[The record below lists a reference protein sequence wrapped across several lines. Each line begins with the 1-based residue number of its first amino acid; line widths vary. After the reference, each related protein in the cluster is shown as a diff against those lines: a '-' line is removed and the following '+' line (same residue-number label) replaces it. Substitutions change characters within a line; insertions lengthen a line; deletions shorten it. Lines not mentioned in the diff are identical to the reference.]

1 MRTLF
6 RLLTYL
12 KPYWQRATVTYLCLL
27 VTTLLNLTVPWLI
40 KEVLDRGLG
49 AGERRVLLLSALAIV
64 AISLVRA
71 VFDFGQRYLSQ
82 WLSYR
87 VAYDL
92 RNHLYDHIQRLSFA
106 FHDRTQT
113 GELMSRAT
121 SDAEQVQ
128 RFTGMGLLDL
138 VNIVVLTA
146 SVLAILFTVNT
157 RLALVSLVPIPVLVG
172 ITIRF
177 GFLIRPLFKQ
187 IQEQMALISTT
198 LQENLTGVR
207 VVKAFAR
214 ESYEITRFE
223 EQNLE
228 FMDRR
233 IAVIRFWASNFPLMS
248 FVIAMSTALI
258 LWYGGRQVI
267 AGQLSIGTLVAFN
280 AYLVMLAMP
289 VRRLGFLVNLL
300 SRAVASAERVFEVL
314 DTLPDVQ
321 ERSDAVELPPV
332 EGWVRFEDVSFS
344 YGKQPVLRG
353 VDFEARPNQVIALM
367 GPTGS
372 GKSTVINLIPR
383 FYDVTGGR
391 VLVDGRDVRDVTLRS
406 LRSQIG
412 IVLQDTFL
420 FSTTIRENIAYGR
433 EDGTMDVIHED
444 DIIEAAKAA
453 RAHEFIMA
461 LPDGYETVLGERG
474 ITLSGGQRQ
483 RLAIAR
489 ALLMDP
495 RILILDDSTSS
506 VDTETEYLIQQA
518 LAELMR
524 GRTTFVIAQRL
535 LTLKNADQI
544 LVLDEGRIVQRGTHE
559 ELLAQ
564 GGLYAD
570 IYDLQLRDQEELA
583 GMEYK
588 LVAA

>member
-1 MRTLF
+1 MRILF
-6 RLLTYL
+6 RLLVYL

-27 VTTLLNLTVPWLI
+27 ITTMLNLTIPWLI
-40 KEVLDRGLG
+40 KDVIDRALSG
-49 AGERRVLLLSALAIV
+49 GEQRILLLSALAIV
-64 AISLVRA
+64 VISLMRA
-71 VFDFGQRYLSQ
+71 VFNFGQRYLSQ
-82 WLSYR
+82 WLSFR

-92 RNHLYDHIQRLSFA
+92 RNQLYDHIQRQSFA

-128 RFTGMGLLDL
+128 RFTGMGLLEL
-138 VNIVVLTA
+138 VNIVVLMA
-146 SVLAILFTVNT
+146 SVLVILFTVDT
-157 RLALVSLVPIPVLVG
+157 ELALVSLIPIPILVA

-177 GFLIRPLFKQ
+177 GRRIRPRFKR

-198 LQENLTGVR
+198 LQENLTGVQ

-214 ESYEITRFE
+214 EGYEISRFE

-233 IAVIRFWASNFPLMS
+233 IAVIRYWASNFPLMS
-248 FVIAMSTALI
+248 FLIAMSTALI

-280 AYLVMLAMP
+280 SYLVMLAMP

-300 SRAVASAERVFEVL
+300 SQAVASAERVFEIL
-314 DTLPDVQ
+314 DTPSDVQ
-321 ERSDAVELPPV
+321 ERPDAVELPPV
-332 EGWVRFEDVSFS
+332 EGWVRFENVCFG
-344 YGKQPVLRG
+344 YGDQMVLCG
-353 VDFEARPNQVIALM
+353 VDFEARPNQVVALM

-372 GKSTVINLIPR
+372 GKSTIINLIPR

-391 VLVDGRDVRDVTLRS
+391 VLVDGRDVRDVILRS

-433 EDGTMDVIHED
+433 EDVTMDEIL
-444 DIIEAAKAA
+444 EAAKAA
-453 RAHEFIMA
+453 RAHDFIIEF
-461 LPDGYETVLGERG
+461 PDGYETELGERG

-483 RLAIAR
+483 RVAIAR

-544 LVLDEGRIVQRGTHE
+544 LVLDKGRIVQRGTHE
-559 ELLAQ
+559 ELLAE

-570 IYDLQLRDQEELA
+570 IYDLQLRDQEEVA
-583 GMEYK
+583 GMEYE